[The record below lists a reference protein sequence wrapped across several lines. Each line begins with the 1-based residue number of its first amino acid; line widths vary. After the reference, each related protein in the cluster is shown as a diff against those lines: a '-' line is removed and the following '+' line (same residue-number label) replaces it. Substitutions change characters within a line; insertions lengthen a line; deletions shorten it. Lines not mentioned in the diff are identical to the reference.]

1 MADLLEGKIALITGC
16 SSGIGRATAI
26 NFAREGAIVTGADV
40 NREGGEATIKMIRD
54 SGGKAA
60 DFVLADVT
68 DARQVQSLIAG
79 IVKDHGRLDCAYN
92 NAGVEG
98 DVSELQETS
107 ERSYDRVM
115 AINVKGVWLC
125 LKYEIQQMRKQGGG
139 AIVNTASVAG
149 LSGFPNLS
157 IYVASKHAVVGM
169 TKSAAIEC
177 AQSGIRIN
185 AVCPGPVDT
194 PMMERIANNEGA
206 PGRKEFEAIVP
217 MRRYASPEEIAIAV
231 TWLCSPQASY
241 VTGVTMPVDGGLFAS

>member
-1 MADLLEGKIALITGC
+1 MANLLEGKIALITGC
-16 SSGIGRATAI
+16 GSGIGRAAAI

-40 NREGGEATIKMIRD
+40 NREGGEATIKMIRE
-54 SGGKAA
+54 SGGKA
-60 DFVLADVT
+60 DFAPADVT
-68 DARQVQSLIAG
+68 DAAQVQNLITG
-79 IVKDHGRLDCAYN
+79 IVKAHGRLDCAYN

-98 DVSELQETS
+98 DVSEIHDTS

-115 AINVKGVWLC
+115 AVNVKGVWLC
-125 LKYEIQQMRKQGGG
+125 LKYEIQQMRRQGGG

-169 TKSAAIEC
+169 TKSAAIEN

-217 MRRYASPEEIAIAV
+217 MRRYARPEEIAITV

>member
-1 MADLLEGKIALITGC
+1 MANLLEGKIALITGC

-40 NREGGEATIKMIRD
+40 NREGGEATIKMIND
-54 SGGKAA
+54 SVGKAN
-60 DFVLADVT
+60 FVLADVT
-68 DARQVQSLIAG
+68 DAGQVQSLIAG
-79 IVKDHGRLDCAYN
+79 VVKAHGRLDCAYN

-98 DVSELQETS
+98 DVIELHETS

-125 LKYEIQQMRKQGGG
+125 LKYEIQQMRKQSGG

-149 LSGFPNLS
+149 LSGFPSLS

-217 MRRYASPEEIAIAV
+217 MRRYANPEEIAIAV

-241 VTGVTMPVDGGLFAS
+241 VTGVTLPVDGGLFAS

>member
-1 MADLLEGKIALITGC
+1 MANLLQGKIALITGC
-16 SSGIGRATAI
+16 SSGIGRAAAI
-26 NFAREGAIVTGADV
+26 NFSREGAIVTGADV

-54 SGGKAA
+54 SGGKAE
-60 DFVLADVT
+60 FVLADVT
-68 DARQVQSLIAG
+68 DAGQVQSLIAG
-79 IVKDHGRLDCAYN
+79 VVKAHGRLDCAYN
-92 NAGVEG
+92 NAGIEG
-98 DVSELQETS
+98 DVIELHETS

-125 LKYEIQQMRKQGGG
+125 LKYEIQQMRKQDGG

-149 LSGFPNLS
+149 LSGFPSLS

-217 MRRYASPEEIAIAV
+217 MRRYANPEEIAIAV

-241 VTGVTMPVDGGLFAS
+241 VTGVTLPVDGGLFAS

>member
-1 MADLLEGKIALITGC
+1 MGNLLEGKVALVTGC

-40 NREGGEATIKMIRD
+40 NREGGEITIKTIRD
-54 SGGKAA
+54 AGGKAEFA
-60 DFVLADVT
+60 LADVT
-68 DARQVQSLIAG
+68 DPSQVQNLIAG
-79 IVKDHGRLDCAYN
+79 IVKTHGRLDCAYN
-92 NAGVEG
+92 NAGIEG
-98 DVSELQETS
+98 DVIELHESS
-107 ERSYDRVM
+107 ERNYDRIM

-125 LKYEIQQMRKQGGG
+125 LKYEIQQMRKQSSGG

-149 LSGFPNLS
+149 LAGFPQLG

-194 PMMERIANNEGA
+194 PMMERIAHNEGA
-206 PGRKEFEAIVP
+206 PDRKDFEAIVP
-217 MRRYASPEEIAIAV
+217 MRRYAQPDEIAATV
-231 TWLCSPQASY
+231 TWLCSAQASY
-241 VTGVTMPVDGGLFAS
+241 ITGITIPVDGGLFAS